1 MKDTRAAIVESAFR
15 LFIERGYEGASMAD
29 LVAVTGL
36 SKGAVYHHFK
46 DKDALHDAAIEHFFL
61 RFFGADEVAATSESE
76 GLDAVLAD
84 LCAGYVRLLDAISAV
99 VPDRAAYYRFVFS
112 ILPKVKDQ
120 LRGQIAD
127 ARRRIAAAA
136 AFDLGQG
143 ILVESLESRTIADHC
158 LSLIEGTAL
167 LCVVEGREDV
177 ATALARSV
185 ENYVRLLR
193 R

>member
-36 SKGAVYHHFK
+36 SKGAVYHHFR

-61 RFFGADEVAATSESE
+61 RFFGPDEGAAPAGDE
-76 GLDAVLAD
+76 GLEAVLAD
-84 LCAGYVRLLDAISAV
+84 LCAGYVRLMDAISTV
-99 VPDRAAYYRFVFS
+99 VPDRTAYYRFVFS

-120 LRGQIAD
+120 IRGQIAD
-127 ARRRIAAAA
+127 ARTRTAAAA
-136 AFDLGQG
+136 
-143 ILVESLESRTIADHC
+143 ESDRKRGKQAALDSEAIADHC
-158 LSLIEGTAL
+158 LTLIEGTAL
-167 LCVVEGREDV
+167 LCVVEGRADI
-177 ATALARSV
+177 AAALEQSV
-185 ENYVRLLR
+185 ENYLRLLR